1 MNNYYNIICKV
12 ICLVCLLAWVGG
24 CTDQSAP
31 VEPRVVRKKIVAK
44 KPTQAPRKTAPKTI
58 AQAPAVSRPK
68 SDIAR
73 GAPPP
78 AASIGG
84 KDQPETQVTRTT
96 GMQPKAAI
104 AKAPPS
110 LEPKQPV
117 AQKGIDQASTPEGV
131 RPTGPATVL
140 PAPRPTASPPK
151 TAIPA
156 ASAQHSPVP
165 STRTAAVKKA
175 PAAGHRAP
183 PPVYNPNGKIDP
195 FIPLFT
201 KKQVLPSVG
210 KQKKKR
216 IPRTPLERVALS
228 QLKLTAII
236 MAPSGNRAMVQES
249 TGKGY
254 VIQKGTYIGLNS
266 GKVENI
272 TKDRVIIVEE
282 AEDSVGKIRTQK
294 RQLVLPKPAGD
305 R

>member
-1 MNNYYNIICKV
+1 MNNYHNIICKV
-12 ICLVCLLAWVGG
+12 ICLVCLVAWVGG
-24 CTDQSAP
+24 CTDQSTP

-73 GAPPP
+73 GAPP
-78 AASIGG
+78 
-84 KDQPETQVTRTT
+84 
-96 GMQPKAAI
+96 
-104 AKAPPS
+104 S

-117 AQKGIDQASTPEGV
+117 AQKGIDQASTPKGV

-140 PAPRPTASPPK
+140 PASRPTASPPK

-156 ASAQHSPVP
+156 ASAQNSPLP

-175 PAAGHRAP
+175 PAAGHRGP

-210 KQKKKR
+210 KRKKKR